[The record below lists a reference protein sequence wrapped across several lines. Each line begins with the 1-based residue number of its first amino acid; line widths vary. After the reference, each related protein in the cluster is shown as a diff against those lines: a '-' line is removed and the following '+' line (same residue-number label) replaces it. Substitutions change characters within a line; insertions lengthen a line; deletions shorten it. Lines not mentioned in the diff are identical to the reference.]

1 MFVVANIIDAVAVI
15 LHMLISAYIIV
26 VLAACVVSW
35 FRVSPYHPAVR
46 VLSQLTEPVFSFIR
60 RKLPFS
66 ILGQVDLSPLILII
80 GLELVD
86 LVVVRSIRQVAMGM

>member
-26 VLAACVVSW
+26 VLAACVISW

-46 VLSQLTEPVFSFIR
+46 VLNQLTEPVFFFIR

-66 ILGQVDLSPLILII
+66 IVGQVDLSPLILII

-86 LVVVRSIRQVAMGM
+86 LIVVRSIRQVAMGM